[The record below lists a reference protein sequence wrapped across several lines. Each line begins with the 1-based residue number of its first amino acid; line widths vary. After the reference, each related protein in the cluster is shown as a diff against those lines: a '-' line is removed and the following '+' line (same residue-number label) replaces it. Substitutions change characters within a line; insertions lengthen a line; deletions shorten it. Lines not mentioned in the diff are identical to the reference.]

1 MVEVLIG
8 DDMLVLVSK
17 KAIDKKVAKAL
28 ANKNFQK
35 KFENRI
41 KSWLADYGC
50 QYDVHAGTLLFSR
63 KLGEEDI
70 NPNGLEATIAKL
82 QEDALR
88 FEAFITSLMEE
99 PDNEPGN
106 QEESTEEGEDRV
118 LLKITEYDDHLE
130 VEGVMNPLEAIS
142 LLKTMVIQMVL
153 EAHDNNE
160 KENN

>member
-1 MVEVLIG
+1 MIEVLIG
-8 DDMLVLVSK
+8 DDALVLISK
-17 KAIDKKVAKAL
+17 KAIDKKIAKAL

-35 KFENRI
+35 KFANRI
-41 KSWLADYGC
+41 KSWLEDYNC
-50 QYDVHAGTLLFSR
+50 QYDMHAGTFLLSR
-63 KLGEEDI
+63 KFNEEDI

-82 QEDALR
+82 QEDALK

-99 PDNEPGN
+99 PEDEPGN
-106 QEESTEEGEDRV
+106 QEESTEEEGRV
-118 LLKITEYDDHLE
+118 LLKITEYGDHLE

-142 LLKTMVIQMVL
+142 LLKTMIIQMVL